1 MGSNNP
7 HWLFN
12 NECHIERLSTELEAI
27 DDPSKRLIESLNTF
41 NALRTECYDMTNKLS
56 DCHKAFGDV
65 VGTSKSFDWYIKDNS
80 NIKIVLA
87 GPTHSGKST
96 LINTLLSCQ
105 LMPSSGGHT
114 SGRIC
119 ILAHS
124 TTIRIKFFKVIP
136 HQDQDHPSRLE
147 CIDDETITIENQRQ
161 LQTTLK
167 QHLSRPAGID
177 NEADPLTF
185 KEWASKIVRVEFPSP
200 LLRTGLEI
208 IDVPGFSI
216 SDHASLFSIR
226 KQFFNVYQPTG
237 IMFCYSNTAFSDG
250 EVLAMPDLIHSL
262 PSDHNDSMLFVNT
275 KRSKSE
281 VALNN
286 NIDQG
291 DEIPLELINSY
302 TDICFSKV
310 EKSIPNASKR
320 RFSIVNALDFIKQPK
335 SVGTRYMFNQFIDQL
350 IKWIAKIFQQQGHTL
365 LRMIELECKSMWKVG
380 DSLKFKLGHDCDID
394 TLKRDTFDVLN
405 QYANDVSVSVNRIVD
420 TIPVRFMEVLGLKST
435 KNSSS
440 RRLSIS

>member
-1 MGSNNP
+1 MGSNNA

-12 NECHIERLSTELEAI
+12 NEYHIERLSTELEAI

-65 VGTSKSFDWYIKDNS
+65 VGTSKSFDWYINDNS

-105 LMPSSGGHT
+105 LMPSGGGHT

-124 TTIRIKFFKVIP
+124 TKIRIKFYKVIP
-136 HQDQDHPSRLE
+136 HQDQDHPSRIE

-161 LQTTLK
+161 LQITLK
-167 QHLSRPAGID
+167 QHLSRPTDID
-177 NEADPLTF
+177 NEADPLAF
-185 KEWASKIVRVEFPSP
+185 KEWASKIVRVEFPSA
-200 LLRTGLEI
+200 LLQTGLEI

-226 KQFFNVYQPTG
+226 KQFFNVYPPTG
-237 IMFCYSNTAFSDG
+237 VMFCYDNTAFTDG

-262 PSDHNDSMLFVNT
+262 PSDHNDSMFFVNT

-286 NIDQG
+286 NIEQG
-291 DEIPLELINSY
+291 DEMPLELINSY
-302 TDICFSKV
+302 TDICFSKL
-310 EKSIPNASKR
+310 EKSIRNASKR
-320 RFSIVNALDFIKQPK
+320 RFSIVNALDFIKQP
-335 SVGTRYMFNQFIDQL
+335 SGLQRCSNN
-350 IKWIAKIFQQQGHTL
+350 
-365 LRMIELECKSMWKVG
+365 KVT
-380 DSLKFKLGHDCDID
+380 HC
-394 TLKRDTFDVLN
+394 
-405 QYANDVSVSVNRIVD
+405 
-420 TIPVRFMEVLGLKST
+420 
-435 KNSSS
+435 
-440 RRLSIS
+440 